1 MKCGTYSKW
10 WNNDIAMLLKRL
22 LIVYVV
28 LFLCRIIFYLYNA
41 SLLGPITPDEV
52 WPLLKGSLVFDTASI
67 LYINALFILLS
78 LLPLRIRERKG
89 YQRLLF
95 GYWIVVNGVAVIIN
109 LADTI
114 YFHYTQKRFT
124 SDEIFF
130 ASNDNSGQLILK
142 FAAENWYLV
151 VAGAVLI
158 AAMVWGWRR
167 CGRPRT
173 PITHRGGYVTVGTLF
188 LLGAIALVIGGI
200 RGGFGRSVRPI
211 TLSNATLYT
220 PSPDK
225 ANLILSNPFC
235 IIRTLGKGHI
245 TYTKYY
251 APEELESI
259 FTPYHYPNNGY
270 GISID
275 DKTSPADSL
284 SLYSG
289 PGMMR
294 PVLGRRN
301 IIIFV
306 LESFSAEH
314 SALLNPDL
322 YPDGKGFTPFLDSL
336 MQRGYTFTSGF
347 ANGHKSIEALP
358 AVFSSIPSFKTP
370 FVLLPQSLGPTRGLP
385 KILDE
390 EGYATAFFCGSPR
403 GSMGFGAYATASGI
417 TRLYSQEDYEKA
429 HGTEDHDGYW
439 GIWDEPFLGFMEET
453 LGELP
458 QPFFASVFTLSSHH
472 PFVVPEKYKDS
483 LPEGHTRIHKG
494 VAYTDLALRRFFEQA
509 AGTDWF
515 RNTIFVFTA
524 DHVSSEIYAPK
535 THTPTGKSQII
546 LFLYTPDGALRGM
559 DNVVAQQTDL
569 MPTLLGLIGY
579 DNPYFAFGR
588 DILGEPERMP
598 MAINY
603 ANQNF
608 QAITDSV
615 VIYFDEEKI
624 LGAYA
629 RSDTLQQHNLS
640 GTENGAVQDAERRL
654 KAVIQQYYQHLEEKN
669 YLVK

>member
-1 MKCGTYSKW
+1 MKCETCAKW
-10 WNNDIAMLLKRL
+10 WNSDMAVLAKRL
-22 LIVYVV
+22 LAVYAA

-41 SLLGPITPDEV
+41 PLLGPVAGGEV

-67 LYINALFILLS
+67 LYVNALFILLS

-89 YQRLLF
+89 YQRMLF
-95 GYWIVVNGVAVIIN
+95 VYWIAVNGAAVVVNLSDAV
-109 LADTI
+109 
-114 YFHYTQKRFT
+114 YFRYTQKRFT

-130 ASNDNSGQLILK
+130 ASNDNSARLILK

-151 VAGAVLI
+151 AAGILLI
-158 AAMVWGWRR
+158 AALVWAWRR
-167 CGRPRT
+167 SGHPRT
-173 PITHRGGYVTVGTLF
+173 PVAGRGGYLAVGTLF
-188 LLGAIALVIGGI
+188 LLGAAAMVIGGI

-245 TYTKYY
+245 AYTKYY

-259 FTPYHYPNNGY
+259 FTPCHYPAG
-270 GISID
+270 GEAALLTD
-275 DKTSPADSL
+275 TSAP
-284 SLYSG
+284 YEG
-289 PGMMR
+289 PGPLR

-301 IIIFV
+301 IVIFV

-314 SALLNPDL
+314 SGLLNPDL

-336 MQRGYTFTSGF
+336 MREGYTFTSGF

-370 FVLLPQSLGPTRGLP
+370 FVLLPQSLAPTRGLP
-385 KILDE
+385 KILGE

-429 HGTEDHDGYW
+429 HGTDDYDGYW

-472 PFVVPEKYKDS
+472 PFVVPEKYEDT
-483 LPEGHTRIHKG
+483 LPEGRTRIHKG
-494 VAYTDLALRRFFEQA
+494 VAYTDLALRRFFERA

-515 RNTIFVFTA
+515 RNTLFVFTA
-524 DHVSSEIYAPK
+524 DHVSSETFAPK
-535 THTPTGKSQII
+535 TRTPTGKSRII
-546 LFLYTPDGALRGM
+546 LFLYTPDGALRGT
-559 DNVVAQQTDL
+559 DNVVAQQTDI

-579 DNPYFAFGR
+579 DKPYFAFGR

-598 MAINY
+598 MAVNY

-608 QAITDSV
+608 QAVTDSV
-615 VIYFDEEKI
+615 VIYFDEEKV

-629 RSDTLQQHNLS
+629 RSDTLQRHDLA
-640 GTENGAVQDAERRL
+640 GRENGAVRDAERRL
-654 KAVIQQYYQHLEEKN
+654 KAVIQQYYRHLEEKN
-669 YLVK
+669 YMVK

>member
-1 MKCGTYSKW
+1 MKCGICTKW
-10 WNNDIAMLLKRL
+10 WNSDIMVLLKRL
-22 LIVYVV
+22 LVVYVV
-28 LFLCRIIFYLYNA
+28 LFLCRIVFYLYNA
-41 SLLGPITPDEV
+41 SLLGPVSGAE
-52 WPLLKGSLVFDTASI
+52 WWSLFKGALVFDTASI
-67 LYINALFILLS
+67 LYINALFVLLS
-78 LLPLRIRERKG
+78 LLPLRIREKSG
-89 YQRLLF
+89 YQRVLF
-95 GYWIVVNGVAVIIN
+95 VYWIVVNGVAVVIN
-109 LADTI
+109 LADAI

-130 ASNDNSGQLILK
+130 ASNDNSGRLILK

-151 VAGAVLI
+151 AVGAVLI
-158 AAMVWGWRR
+158 AAMIWVWRR

-173 PITHRGGYVTVGTLF
+173 PIAHRGGYMAVGTLF

-251 APEELESI
+251 TPEELESI
-259 FTPYHYPNNGY
+259 FTPCHYPNG
-270 GISID
+270 GCGAGMPGVEI
-275 DKTSPADSL
+275 DSL
-284 SLYSG
+284 MNCAG

-294 PVLGRRN
+294 PVLGQRN
-301 IIIFV
+301 IVIFV

-336 MQRGYTFTSGF
+336 MLAGYTFTSGF

-385 KILDE
+385 KILSE

-417 TRLYSQEDYEKA
+417 TRLYSQEDYEAA
-429 HGTEDHDGYW
+429 HGTEDYDGYW

-509 AGTDWF
+509 ARTDWF

-524 DHVSSEIYAPK
+524 DHVSSEIFAPK
-535 THTPTGKSQII
+535 THTPIGRSRIV

-579 DNPYFAFGR
+579 DKPYFAFGR
-588 DILGEPERMP
+588 DILGEPERLP
-598 MAINY
+598 MAVNY

-615 VIYFDEEKI
+615 VIYFDEEKL

-629 RSDTLQQHNLS
+629 RNDTLQQHNLL
-640 GTENGAVQDAERRL
+640 GKENEAVRDAERRL
-654 KAVIQQYYQHLEEKN
+654 KAVIQQYYRHLEAKD